1 MSGTEGSG
9 AYQRPANLTY
19 ALDERPPAGKLLL
32 LGLQYAVLDAFYL
45 VLVAIIV
52 RHSHATSEERIALM
66 GISCV
71 ALAIGT
77 VLQALPRGPVG
88 SGFMAPPV
96 FSATYMGPSVAAA
109 EIGGMRLVFGMTI
122 VAGLAEALL
131 AFCLHR
137 LRIIITPVVSGL
149 TVFIVGLQLGIIGIG
164 EVLDVE
170 HEMLPAFPIHL
181 MVTISILVL
190 CMALSIWGR
199 GVWKLICSIIGLG
212 FGMAAASLAGLIDP
226 QRLAA
231 VANSAWIEVPA
242 AFRVVGVVTTAQ
254 RINNAAWRHPDMTN
268 IRKGVLADG
277 LTNVAGGMLGTA
289 GMSISPSMVAVS
301 GTTGATSRVIAFAA
315 TAYLLVL
322 GFSPRL
328 AGSFLLIP
336 PEVAG
341 SMMVF
346 SACFLIASGMQ
357 LILSRPADPRAIYV
371 IGISTLLA
379 LSENLFPTYFQRLPA
394 VVHSLTSSALAIG
407 LTAAVVL
414 TLVFRLGT
422 RQRNTIAWDDSDTAR
437 ANVTGS
443 LRKIVEAWR
452 VSPEIIERSVH
463 DMHSVVEFLRQ
474 NQLHAGSITATYNGI
489 ELRTEIA
496 YAGVHEPPVQP
507 RTILPIRERLDA
519 FANEEEVAFIGL
531 RDFLRSIAADR
542 KRVWRR
548 QGHLTVR
555 LSYEIP

>member
-231 VANSAWIEVPA
+231 VANSAWIEVPHPSLLDHSFDLGLLPAFLAAGAAA

-328 AGSFLLIP
+328 AGSFWLHDGLLRVLP
-336 PEVAG
+336 HRQRHATDPVAASRSAG
-341 SMMVF
+341 HLCDWDIDAACAERESLPHLF
-346 SACFLIASGMQ
+346 SASSRGGAQPHVECPGNRPYRRCCAHPGVPARDAATQYDCLGRQRYRSGGCDGLPAKDRRGLASFA
-357 LILSRPADPRAIYV
+357 RDHRAI
-371 IGISTLLA
+371 GARHA
-379 LSENLFPTYFQRLPA
+379 LCGR
-394 VVHSLTSSALAIG
+394 VSSA
-407 LTAAVVL
+407 
-414 TLVFRLGT
+414 
-422 RQRNTIAWDDSDTAR
+422 
-437 ANVTGS
+437 
-443 LRKIVEAWR
+443 
-452 VSPEIIERSVH
+452 
-463 DMHSVVEFLRQ
+463 
-474 NQLHAGSITATYNGI
+474 
-489 ELRTEIA
+489 
-496 YAGVHEPPVQP
+496 EP
-507 RTILPIRERLDA
+507 TSCREHHRH
-519 FANEEEVAFIGL
+519 V
-531 RDFLRSIAADR
+531 
-542 KRVWRR
+542 
-548 QGHLTVR
+548 
-555 LSYEIP
+555 